1 MLYCDAMALTAE
13 EIRQVVAEIA
23 PALEGGWV
31 QKVYQPHDEAISLEV
46 RSQGK
51 TLTLYISADPETAR
65 LHFLSRKH
73 PNPQTPPPFCR
84 LLRARLEG
92 ARIEH
97 LRQIDDDRI
106 VRLDMTH
113 DGQPVTLVA
122 ELTGR
127 TANIMLL
134 DQEGAVRGQLRK
146 GRFKTG
152 ESYVPPVSKPCPVGA
167 QFIAPKTGVMNHAP
181 TSESPSLSA
190 ELERRFQERDEAR
203 ARARQREAIKS
214 ALRKKLKRAGKRAEA
229 LESDLAKAERYRT
242 YDRYGELLKSR
253 LGDIPKGAA
262 SITVTDYFDP
272 ALPELVLPLDP
283 AKSPKGNMEDYFKKY
298 RKFLGAEKE
307 IRPRL
312 LTAQA
317 EAAALRESLAALD
330 RGEEMAFVGEGFTPS
345 RSERAGYQ
353 SALPLAGSPS
363 PISRT
368 RTSRKAQEPAKPF
381 RRFATEAGDQ
391 ILVGRN
397 SRENEE
403 LTFGL
408 ARSHDLWLHASGVP
422 GSHVVLRLEK
432 GAEARRESLLDAAT
446 LALQYSDL
454 RKSGQGEVLYTY
466 RKHVRKPRGAKPGLV
481 TVTQDKRLYVKLD
494 QKRLKRLKAQVQEN
508 N

>member
-1 MLYCDAMALTAE
+1 MLYCGAMALTAE

-23 PALEGGWV
+23 PVLEGGWV
-31 QKVYQPHDEAISLEV
+31 QKAYQPHDEAITLEI

-51 TLTLYISADPETAR
+51 TRQLYLSADPETAR
-65 LHFLSRKH
+65 LHFLSKKYS
-73 PNPQTPPPFCR
+73 NPQTPPQFCQ
-84 LLRARLEG
+84 LLRAHMEG
-92 ARIEH
+92 ARIE
-97 LRQIDDDRI
+97 RMSQVGDDRI
-106 VRLDMTH
+106 VRIEMQRE
-113 DGQPVTLVA
+113 GKPVTLVA

-127 TANIMLL
+127 TANVILL
-134 DQEGAVRGQLRK
+134 DHNGAVRGQLRK
-146 GRFKTG
+146 GRFKPG
-152 ESYVPPVSKPCPVGA
+152 ETYATPPSRPRPVGT

-181 TSESPSLSA
+181 TPASLPLSA

-203 ARARQREAIKS
+203 AKARQRESILA
-214 ALRKKLKRAGKRAEA
+214 AFRKKLKRAGKRVEA

-262 SITVTDYFDP
+262 SVTVTDYFDP
-272 ALPELVLPLDP
+272 ALPEIVLPLDQS
-283 AKSPKGNMEDYFKKY
+283 KSPKGNMEDYFKKY

-317 EAAALRESLAALD
+317 EAAAFKESLAALD
-330 RGEEMAFVGEGFTPS
+330 RDDAPV
-345 RSERAGYQ
+345 
-353 SALPLAGSPS
+353 ALPIGERPRRNRQGS
-363 PISRT
+363 
-368 RTSRKAQEPAKPF
+368 TSRKEKTTAKPF
-381 RRFATEAGDQ
+381 RRFTTEAGDA

-408 ARSHDLWLHASGVP
+408 ARSHDLWLHANGAP

-432 GAEARRESLLDAAT
+432 GAEIRKESLLDAAT

-466 RKHVRKPRGAKPGLV
+466 RKHVRKPRAAKPGLV
-481 TVTQDKRLYVKLD
+481 TVTQDRRLYVKLD
-494 QKRLKRLKAQVQEN
+494 QKRLKRLKESLR
-508 N
+508 

>member
-1 MLYCDAMALTAE
+1 MSLTAH
-13 EIRQVVAEIA
+13 EIAQVVAEIA

-51 TLTLYISADPETAR
+51 TLTLHISADPETTR
-65 LHFLSRKH
+65 LHFLGRKH
-73 PNPQTPPPFCR
+73 PNPQTPPPFCQ

-92 ARIEH
+92 ARIER
-97 LRQIDDDRI
+97 LRQINDDRI
-106 VRLDMTH
+106 VRIDMTH
-113 DGQPVTLVA
+113 EGQSLALVA

-134 DQEGAVRGQLRK
+134 DHDGAVRGQLRK

-152 ESYVPPVSKPCPVGA
+152 EAYVPPVAKARPVEA
-167 QFIAPKTGVMNHAP
+167 QFIAPKSGVMNHAP
-181 TSESPSLSA
+181 TSESPPLSA

-214 ALRKKLKRAGKRAEA
+214 ALRKKLKRAGKRVEA
-229 LESDLAKAERYRT
+229 LESDLTKAERYRT

-283 AKSPKGNMEDYFKKY
+283 AKSSKGNMEDYFKKY

-330 RGEEMAFVGEGFTPS
+330 RDGAPV
-345 RSERAGYQ
+345 
-353 SALPLAGSPS
+353 ALPIEDTPRR
-363 PISRT
+363 SRQVPVAC
-368 RTSRKAQEPAKPF
+368 KAQEPAKPF
-381 RRFATEAGDQ
+381 RRFATEAGDH

-408 ARSHDLWLHASGVP
+408 ARSHDLWLHASGTP

-494 QKRLKRLKAQVQEN
+494 QKRLKRLKES
-508 N
+508 

>member
-1 MLYCDAMALTAE
+1 MTAE
-13 EIRQVVAEIA
+13 ELRQVIAEIA
-23 PALEGGWV
+23 PALKGGWV
-31 QKVYQPHDEAISLEV
+31 QKAYQPHDEAITLEI

-51 TLTLYISADPETAR
+51 TRRLYLSADPETAR
-65 LHFLSRKH
+65 LHFLSRKY

-84 LLRARLEG
+84 LLRAHLEG
-92 ARIEH
+92 TRIEH
-97 LRQIDDDRI
+97 VRQVGDDRI
-106 VRLDMTH
+106 VRLDMQLEGT
-113 DGQPVTLVA
+113 PVTLVA

-127 TANIMLL
+127 TANVLLL
-134 DQEGAVRGQLRK
+134 DHDGAVRGQLRK

-152 ESYVPPVSKPCPVGA
+152 ETYATPAAKPRPVGA
-167 QFIAPKTGVMNHAP
+167 HGGAPDREGGWPSAP
-181 TSESPSLSA
+181 TSEALPVSA

-203 ARARQREAIKS
+203 ARARQRESIRA
-214 ALRKKLKRAGKRAEA
+214 AFRKKLKRTGKRVDA

-283 AKSPKGNMEDYFKKY
+283 AKSPQGNMEDYFKKY

-312 LTAQA
+312 LAAQA

-330 RGEEMAFVGEGFTPS
+330 RDDAPV
-345 RSERAGYQ
+345 A
-353 SALPLAGSPS
+353 S
-363 PISRT
+363 PIETTPR
-368 RTSRKAQEPAKPF
+368 RRRQGPASRKVHEPAKPF
-381 RRFATEAGDQ
+381 RRFSTEAGDQ

-408 ARSHDLWLHASGVP
+408 ARGHDLWLHANGVP

-494 QKRLKRLKAQVQEN
+494 RKRLARLKESPSGKN
-508 N
+508 NSVR